1 MNQVQNNLLVK
12 VPNGQTLFQFIK
24 KEDLK
29 KLSLTE
35 IKRFQFVVAKK
46 SKKKTLNCELT
57 LTSLC
62 FSSLKITFCLLR
74 NRNALVFCR
83 V

>member
-35 IKRFQFVVAKK
+35 IKRFQFIVAKK
-46 SKKKTLNCELT
+46 SKKKNFKL
-57 LTSLC
+57 
-62 FSSLKITFCLLR
+62 
-74 NRNALVFCR
+74 
-83 V
+83 